1 MDLRPEPG
9 MSSIQRI
16 SDIVRVWAE
25 RSADHPALVE
35 PSCTLTY
42 RQLLAEIERTKEWL
56 TELGIR
62 PGDRVMLVCENSR
75 ALIVLLFALA
85 DLDAW
90 PVLVNAHLSAEEVD
104 KIREH
109 SGARRVIYTTSIS
122 PVAMKHAKRDAAT
135 ISEVGALGAIGVG
148 SSNEVTKPEAVE
160 VGSPDNVA
168 ALIYTSGTTGL
179 PKGVML
185 SHRNVLFM
193 AQGAANIRSIVP
205 DDRVLGVLPM
215 SHAVGFSVVMLGT
228 LLKGATLYVAPRFD
242 PISGAN
248 FLVKERITIFLGV
261 PAMFMQLL
269 QYAKLRGFSSL
280 HFPSLRIVSS
290 SGAPLQQSV
299 KNATESLLGLVLHN
313 GYGVTECSPTIA
325 QTRIEEP
332 RADVSVGRVFPGVEI
347 KIVKPDGTLALDGEV
362 GELRVRGPN
371 IMKGYY
377 KAPEETAAVIDSEGW
392 FNTRDLAKMESGN
405 LFIVGRA
412 KELIVHLGLNVYP
425 IEVEAVLNTHPAV
438 LRSAVIG
445 RPIQGDEEIL
455 AFVQLNDGAAVT
467 TNELGAYVAAHL
479 ASYKRPSKIVIVQE
493 LQTTPTGKVVKAG
506 LHKLLPEPSP
516 AL

>member
-1 MDLRPEPG
+1 

-16 SDIVRVWAE
+16 SDVVRVWAE
-25 RSADHPALVE
+25 NSPEHPALVE
-35 PSCTLTY
+35 TSCTWTY
-42 RQLLAEIERTKEWL
+42 KQLLAEVESTKDWL
-56 TELGIR
+56 AELRVR
-62 PGDRVMLVCENSR
+62 PGDRVMLVCENCR
-75 ALIVLLFALA
+75 ALVTLLFSLTE
-85 DLDAW
+85 LDAW
-90 PVLVNAHLSAEEVD
+90 PVLVNAHLAAEEVD
-104 KIREH
+104 KIRVH
-109 SGARRVIYTTSIS
+109 SRARRVIYTTSIS
-122 PVAMKHAKRDAAT
+122 PAATKHATRDRAVIAE
-135 ISEVGALGAIGVG
+135 IAGLGAIGVG
-148 SSNEVTKPEAVE
+148 ELNEGTEPEPVGL
-160 VGSPDNVA
+160 GSPDNVA
-168 ALIYTSGTTGL
+168 ALIYTSGTTGI

-193 AQGAANIRSIVP
+193 AEGAAKIRSIIP
-205 DDRVLGVLPM
+205 EDRVFGVLPM
-215 SHAVGFSVVMLGT
+215 SHAVGLSVVMLGT

-248 FLVKERITIFLGV
+248 FLIKERITIFLGV
-261 PAMFMQLL
+261 PAMFVQLL

-280 HFPSLRIVSS
+280 RCPDLRIISS

-299 KNATESLLGLVLHN
+299 KTATENLMGLVLHN

-332 RADVSVGRVFPGVEI
+332 RTDVSVGRAFPGVEI
-347 KIVKPDGTLALDGEV
+347 DIVGSDGTAVPEGEV

-371 IMKGYY
+371 VMKGYY

-392 FNTRDLAKMESGN
+392 FNTRDLAKMENGS

-438 LRSAVIG
+438 LRSGVIG

-455 AFVQLNDGAAVT
+455 AFVQLNEGASVT
-467 TNELGAYVAAHL
+467 TNELGAYVAVQL
-479 ASYKRPSKIVIVQE
+479 ASYKRPSKIVIVPE

-506 LHKLLPEPSP
+506 LAKLLPEPSP
-516 AL
+516 AH

>member
-1 MDLRPEPG
+1 
-9 MSSIQRI
+9 MSALQRI
-16 SDIVRVWAE
+16 SDAVRLWAQKSPE
-25 RSADHPALVE
+25 HPALVE
-35 PSCTLTY
+35 HSCTWTY
-42 RQLLAEIERTKEWL
+42 KQLHAEIEDAKTWL
-56 TELGIR
+56 AESGVR

-75 ALIVLLFALA
+75 ALVALLFSLTE
-85 DLDAW
+85 LDAW
-90 PVLVNAHLSAEEVD
+90 PVLVNAHLAAEEIN

-122 PVAMKHAKRDAAT
+122 PAATKHAKRDGAT
-135 ISEVGALGAIGVG
+135 IAEIGELGAIGIG
-148 SSNEVTKPEAVE
+148 SLNEGTRPEPVE
-160 VGSPDNVA
+160 LGSPDNVA
-168 ALIYTSGTTGL
+168 ALIYTSGTTGI

-193 AQGAANIRSIVP
+193 AEGAANIRSIVP
-205 DDRVLGVLPM
+205 EDRVFGVLPM
-215 SHAVGFSVVMLGT
+215 SHAVGLSVVMLGT
-228 LLKGATLYVAPRFD
+228 LLKGATLYLAPRFD

-248 FLVKERITIFLGV
+248 FLIKERITIFLGV
-261 PAMFMQLL
+261 PAMFVQLL

-280 HFPSLRIVSS
+280 RCPDLRIISS

-299 KNATESLLGLVLHN
+299 KTATENLMRLVLHN

-332 RADVSVGRVFPGVEI
+332 RADVSVGRVFPAVEI
-347 KIVKPDGTLALDGEV
+347 KIVGPDGSLVPDGEV

-371 IMKGYY
+371 VMKGYY
-377 KAPEETAAVIDSEGW
+377 KAPEETAAAIDPEGW
-392 FNTRDLAKMESGN
+392 FNTRDLAKIENGN

-412 KELIVHLGLNVYP
+412 KEMIVHLGLNVYP

-445 RPIQGDEEIL
+445 RAIQGDEEIL
-455 AFVQLNDGAAVT
+455 AFVQLNEGASAT

-479 ASYKRPSKIVIVQE
+479 ATYKRPSKIVIVPE

-506 LHKLLPEPSP
+506 LARLLPEPSP
-516 AL
+516 AQ

>member
-1 MDLRPEPG
+1 

-42 RQLLAEIERTKEWL
+42 RQVLAEIERTKEWL

-75 ALIVLLFALA
+75 ALIALLFALA

-135 ISEVGALGAIGVG
+135 IIEVGALGAIGVG
-148 SSNEVTKPEAVE
+148 SLNEVTKPEAVE

-280 HFPSLRIVSS
+280 HFPSLRIISS

-299 KNATESLLGLVLHN
+299 KNATESLMGLVLHN
-313 GYGVTECSPTIA
+313 GYGVTECSPTVA

-332 RADVSVGRVFPGVEI
+332 RADVSVGRAFPGVEI
-347 KIVKPDGTLALDGEV
+347 KIVKPDGTLAPDGEV

-377 KAPEETAAVIDSEGW
+377 KAPEETAAVIDSRGF

-405 LFIVGRA
+405 LFIVGRT

-455 AFVQLNDGAAVT
+455 AFVQLNDGAPVT
-467 TNELGAYVAAHL
+467 ANELGAYVAAHL
-479 ASYKRPSKIVIVQE
+479 ASYKRPSKIVIVPE